1 MITPLVKR
9 MLRRPA
15 SSRVA
20 GPVAPLLLLQLLL
33 LLLLLLPATAHA
45 YVGPGAGFAV
55 VGSLGILFVTF
66 FLALFAF
73 LTWPFR
79 AVWRLIRSRRIRERT
94 DTKRVL
100 ILGLDGL
107 DPGLLKTWMDEG
119 HLPNF
124 QRLSNLG
131 CFHKLASSVPPISPV
146 AWSSFATGVDASKHN
161 IYDFLGRDLKSY
173 LPVLSS
179 TDIRPP
185 LRVLKLGRFEIPI
198 SKPMVRLLRKS
209 KPFWKILGEHYVPC
223 HVIRVP
229 ITFPPE
235 KQPNGALLSAMCV
248 PDLRGTQGSFTFFTT
263 DKQRAAAFEG
273 GSIIPIEMLGDIAKT
288 EIPGPPDP
296 LTQAHE
302 ILTLSLEVKVD
313 RAAQKAHFKV
323 GKETFT
329 LGLREFSDW
338 ISLPFKPPV
347 GKAVKGIVRF
357 RIIDFEPHFNLYMTP
372 INLDPEDP
380 AMPISSPGFYAQYL
394 ARLIGPYATLGLAE
408 DTWALNER
416 ILDEEAFLDY
426 TWLIHEE
433 REKMWFNSLKKN
445 KRGLNLVVFDATDRI
460 QHMFFRYIAG
470 EHPANAN
477 KDTERFKTAIF
488 DLYQKAD
495 SVLGQTMDYV
505 DDKTTLFVLSDH
517 GFKPFKRGI
526 NLNSWLMAEGYLTA
540 KNGKVDRYF
549 DGVDWSKTKAYTF
562 GLTGLY
568 INRQGRE
575 AQGTV
580 SDSDYEHVKRELIE
594 KLAGLKD
601 PETGE
606 IGILRVYDAD
616 EIYRGP
622 YRHNAPDLIIGY
634 NVNYR
639 SSWDAAVGIADE
651 TIFEDNIKSWSGDH
665 CMDPMVVP
673 GIFLCNR
680 KIKTEHPSLLDI
692 GATSLELFGVKRP
705 GYMAGISLFNEQDCA
720 KRDTFAHAC
729 FPASLPSNLRAE
741 IAAAAETTR
750 TGGESPDAQ
759 HSVPA
764 SGEGLPAAQSSIPPS
779 GKE

>member
-1 MITPLVKR
+1 MPNGSARIGQR
-9 MLRRPA
+9 AIRW
-15 SSRVA
+15 
-20 GPVAPLLLLQLLL
+20 LLGLLILS
-33 LLLLLLPATAHA
+33 LLLPAQAQA

-66 FLALFAF
+66 FLALFAI

-79 AVWRLIRSRRIRERT
+79 ASWRLIRSRQLRSRT
-94 DTKRVL
+94 TTKRVL

-107 DPGLLKTWMDEG
+107 DPGLLRTWMDEG

-124 QRLSNLG
+124 KRLSEQG
-131 CFHKLASSVPPISPV
+131 EFRKLASSVPPISPV
-146 AWSSFATGVDASKHN
+146 AWSSFATGVDASRHN
-161 IYDFLGRDLKSY
+161 IFDFLGRDLKSY
-173 LPVLSS
+173 LPILSS

-185 LRVLKLGRFEIPI
+185 LKVLKLGKFEIPI

-209 KPFWKILGEHYVPC
+209 VPFWKILGEHYVPC

-263 DKQRAAAFEG
+263 DKERAAAFEG
-273 GSIIPIEMLGDIAKT
+273 GTIIPVQPQGDRIKS

-296 LTQAHE
+296 LTRKHE
-302 ILTLSLEVKVD
+302 ILTIPIEVKMD
-313 RAAQKAHFKV
+313 RAAEKAHFTI
-323 GKETFT
+323 GKERFT
-329 LGLREFSDW
+329 LGKREFSEW
-338 ISLPFKPPV
+338 ICLEFKSAI
-347 GKAVKGIVRF
+347 GKAIKGIARF
-357 RIIDFEPHFNLYMTP
+357 RVIDFDPQFNLYMTP

-380 AMPISSPGFYAQYL
+380 AMPISSPGFFAQYL

-426 TWLIHEE
+426 TWLIHDE

-445 KRGLNLVVFDATDRI
+445 KTGLNLVVFDATDRI
-460 QHMFFRYIAG
+460 QHMFFRYIADK
-470 EHPANAN
+470 HPANEG
-477 KDTERFKTAIF
+477 KDTERFRTAIF

-495 SVLGQTMDYV
+495 DVLGRTMKYV
-505 DDKTTLFVLSDH
+505 DKKTTLFVISDH

-526 NLNSWLMAEGYLTA
+526 NLNSWLMDNGYLA
-540 KNGKVDRYF
+540 SKNGHVDRYF
-549 DGVDWSKTKAYTF
+549 DGVDWSQTRAYTF

-568 INRQGRE
+568 INRKGRE
-575 AQGTV
+575 SQGIV
-580 SDSDYEHVKRELIE
+580 DQEGYVQLKAELTE
-594 KLAGLKD
+594 KLSGLKD
-601 PETGE
+601 PVTGETG
-606 IGILRVYDAD
+606 ILHVYDGD
-616 EIYRGP
+616 EIYKGP
-622 YRHNAPDLIIGY
+622 YRHNGPDLVIGY

-639 SSWDAAVGIADE
+639 ASWDGAVGIADDK
-651 TIFEDNIKSWSGDH
+651 IFEDNTKSWSGDH
-665 CMDPMVVP
+665 CMDPLVVP

-692 GATSLELFGVKRP
+692 GPTTLELLGVKRP
-705 GYMAGISLFNEQDCA
+705 AYMTGISLFNDRDCA
-720 KRDTFAHAC
+720 GRQTFASSC
-729 FPASLPSNLRAE
+729 FPAGVPQILKDEGMDA
-741 IAAAAETTR
+741 TT
-750 TGGESPDAQ
+750 PAQ
-759 HSVPA
+759 NQ
-764 SGEGLPAAQSSIPPS
+764 PAAD

>member
-1 MITPLVKR
+1 MSMPHGSARIGQHT
-9 MLRRPA
+9 LRWLL
-15 SSRVA
+15 
-20 GPVAPLLLLQLLL
+20 GLLLLS
-33 LLLLLLPATAHA
+33 LLLPAQAHA

-66 FLALFAF
+66 FLALFAI

-79 AVWRLIRSRRIRERT
+79 ALWRLIRSSRMRRRT
-94 DTKRVL
+94 STKKVL

-107 DPGLLKTWMDEG
+107 DPGLLRTWMDEG

-124 QRLSNLG
+124 KKLSEQG
-131 CFHKLASSVPPISPV
+131 EFRKLASSVPPISPV

-161 IYDFLGRDLKSY
+161 IFDFLGRDLKSY

-185 LRVLKLGRFEIPI
+185 LKVLKLGKFEIPI

-209 KPFWKILGEHYVPC
+209 VPFWKILGEHYVPC

-263 DKQRAAAFEG
+263 DKERAAAFEG
-273 GSIIPIEMLGDIAKT
+273 GTIIHVEPQGDQIAS

-296 LTQAHE
+296 LTQKHE
-302 ILTLSLEVKVD
+302 MLMLPIEVKLD
-313 RAAQKAHFKV
+313 RAAEKAHFTV
-323 GKETFT
+323 GKEKFT
-329 LGLREFSDW
+329 LGKREFSEW
-338 ISLPFKPPV
+338 ISLEFKSAI
-347 GKAVKGIVRF
+347 GKAIKGIVRF
-357 RIIDFEPHFNLYMTP
+357 RVIDFEPHFNLYMTP

-426 TWLIHEE
+426 TWLIHDE

-445 KRGLNLVVFDATDRI
+445 KTGLNLVVFDATDRI
-460 QHMFFRYIAG
+460 QHMFFRYIADK
-470 EHPANAN
+470 HPANEG
-477 KDTERFKTAIF
+477 KDTERFRTAIF

-495 SVLGQTMDYV
+495 DVLGRTLKYV
-505 DDKTTLFVLSDH
+505 DKKTTLFVISDH

-526 NLNSWLMAEGYLTA
+526 NLNSWLMDNGYLA
-540 KNGKVDRYF
+540 SKNGHVDRYF
-549 DGVDWSKTKAYTF
+549 DGMDWSQTKAYTF

-568 INRQGRE
+568 INRKGRE
-575 AQGTV
+575 SQGIV
-580 SDSDYEHVKRELIE
+580 DKDEYEALKAELTK
-594 KLAGLKD
+594 KLTGLKD
-601 PETGE
+601 PVTGETG
-606 IGILRVYDAD
+606 ILHVYDGD
-616 EIYRGP
+616 EIYKGP
-622 YRHNAPDLIIGY
+622 YRHNGPDLVIGY

-639 SSWDAAVGIADE
+639 ASWDAAVGIADE
-651 TIFEDNIKSWSGDH
+651 KIFEDNIKSWSGDH
-665 CMDPMVVP
+665 CMDPLVVP
-673 GIFLCNR
+673 GIFLCNQ

-692 GATSLELFGVKRP
+692 GPTTLELLGVKRP
-705 GYMAGISLFNEQDCA
+705 GYMTGISLFNDKDCA
-720 KRDTFAHAC
+720 GRKTFASSC
-729 FPASLPSNLRAE
+729 FPAGVPQILKDE
-741 IAAAAETTR
+741 
-750 TGGESPDAQ
+750 GMDAMP
-759 HSVPA
+759 PA
-764 SGEGLPAAQSSIPPS
+764 PNEPAAD

>member
-1 MITPLVKR
+1 MTSPTVSYH
-9 MLRRPA
+9 RRGRTW
-15 SSRVA
+15 SRLA
-20 GPVAPLLLLQLLL
+20 GLLALC
-33 LLLLLLPATAHA
+33 LLLPASAQA

-66 FLALFAF
+66 FLALFAL

-79 AVWRLIRSRRIRERT
+79 AVWRTIRSRRIRARS
-94 DTKRVL
+94 DTKQVL

-107 DPGLLKTWMDEG
+107 DPQLLEKWMEEG

-124 QRLSNLG
+124 QKLAAEGS
-131 CFHKLASSVPPISPV
+131 FHKLASSVPPISPV

-173 LPVLSS
+173 LPILSS

-185 LRVLKLGRFEIPI
+185 LRVLKLGKFEIPI
-198 SKPMVRLLRKS
+198 SKPMVRLMRKS
-209 KPFWKILGEHYVPC
+209 KPFWRILGEHYVSC

-263 DKQRAAAFEG
+263 DKERAAAFEG
-273 GSIIPIEMLGDIAKT
+273 GSIIAVEPQDGVIRS

-296 LTQAHE
+296 LTQAHAM
-302 ILTLSLEVKVD
+302 LTLPIEVRVD
-313 RAAQKAHFKV
+313 KATQTAHFKV

-338 ISLPFKPPV
+338 ICLPFKPAI

-372 INLDPEDP
+372 INLDPEEP

-433 REKMWFNSLKKN
+433 REKMWFNALKKN
-445 KRGLNLVVFDATDRI
+445 RRGLNVVVFDATDRI
-460 QHMFFRYIAG
+460 QHMFFRYIADG
-470 EHPANAN
+470 HPANAG
-477 KDTERFKTAIF
+477 KDTERFHTAIF
-488 DLYQKAD
+488 DLYKKAD
-495 SVLGQTMDYV
+495 SVLGRTMKYV
-505 DDKTTLFVLSDH
+505 DDKTVLFAISDH
-517 GFKPFKRGI
+517 GFKPFRRGI
-526 NLNSWLMAEGYLTA
+526 NLNSWLKAEGYLAA
-540 KNGKVDRYF
+540 KNGRVDRYF
-549 DGVDWSKTKAYTF
+549 DGMDWSKTKAYTF

-568 INRQGRE
+568 INRKGRE
-575 AQGTV
+575 SQGIV
-580 SDSDYEHVKRELIE
+580 DDADYETVKRELIE
-594 KLAGLKD
+594 KLSGLKD
-601 PETGE
+601 PATGE
-606 IGILRVYDAD
+606 TGILRVYDGD
-616 EIYRGP
+616 EIFRGP
-622 YRHNAPDLIIGY
+622 YRHNGPDLIVGY

-639 SSWDAAVGIADE
+639 ASWDAAVGIADE
-651 TIFEDNIKSWSGDH
+651 TIFEDNTKSWSGDH
-665 CMDPMVVP
+665 CMDTMVVP
-673 GIFLCNR
+673 GIFFSNR

-692 GATSLELFGVKRP
+692 SATTLDLFGVKRP
-705 GYMAGISLFNEQDCA
+705 AYMAGISLFRDHDCA
-720 KRDTFAHAC
+720 KRETFAQAC
-729 FPASLPSNLRAE
+729 FPAGVPSILRAE
-741 IAAAAETTR
+741 A
-750 TGGESPDAQ
+750 DAQ
-759 HSVPA
+759 KA
-764 SGEGLPAAQSSIPPS
+764 GRDAGR
-779 GKE
+779 KE

>member
-1 MITPLVKR
+1 MIRPTVRRTPR
-9 MLRRPA
+9 GRIWIRR
-15 SSRVA
+15 A
-20 GPVAPLLLLQLLL
+20 GILALC
-33 LLLLLLPATAHA
+33 LLLPATAQA

-66 FLALFAF
+66 FLALFAL

-79 AVWRLIRSRRIRERT
+79 AVWRLFRVRRLRRRT

-107 DPGLLKTWMDEG
+107 DPGLLSKWMDEG

-124 QRLSNLG
+124 KKLATAGS
-131 CFHKLASSVPPISPV
+131 FHKLASSVPPISPV
-146 AWSSFATGVDASKHN
+146 AWSSFATGVDASRHN

-173 LPVLSS
+173 LPILSS

-185 LRVLKLGRFEIPI
+185 LRVLKLGKFEIPI
-198 SKPMVRLLRKS
+198 SKPMVRLMRKS
-209 KPFWKILGEHYVPC
+209 KPFWRILGEHYVPA

-235 KQPNGALLSAMCV
+235 KQPNGALLAAMCV

-263 DKQRAAAFEG
+263 DKERAAAFEG
-273 GSIIPIEMLGDIAKT
+273 GTIIAVDAEDGVVRSG
-288 EIPGPPDP
+288 IPGPPDP

-302 ILTLSLEVKVD
+302 VLTLPIEVKID
-313 RAAQKAHFKV
+313 RAAQKGHFKV
-323 GKETFT
+323 GKESFT

-338 ISLPFKPPV
+338 ISLPFKSAM

-357 RIIDFEPHFNLYMTP
+357 RIVDFEPHFNLYMTP

-426 TWLIHEE
+426 TWLIHDE
-433 REKMWFNSLKKN
+433 REKMWFNALKKN

-460 QHMFFRYIAG
+460 QHMFFRYIADG
-470 EHPANAN
+470 HPANRN
-477 KDTERFKTAIF
+477 KDTERFRTAIF

-495 SVLGQTMDYV
+495 AVLGRTMKYV
-505 DDKTTLFVLSDH
+505 DDKTTLFVISDH

-526 NLNSWLMAEGYLTA
+526 NLNSWLKAEGYLAA

-549 DGVDWSKTKAYTF
+549 DGMDWSKTKAYTF

-568 INRQGRE
+568 INRKGRE
-575 AQGTV
+575 SQGIVDDTE
-580 SDSDYEHVKRELIE
+580 YESLKRELIQ
-594 KLAGLKD
+594 KLSGLKD

-606 IGILRVYDAD
+606 TGILHVYDGD

-622 YRHNAPDLIIGY
+622 YRHNGPDLVIGY

-651 TIFEDNIKSWSGDH
+651 TIFEDNTKSWSGDH
-665 CMDPMVVP
+665 CMDPLVVP

-680 KIKTEHPSLLDI
+680 KVGTDHPSLLDI
-692 GATSLELFGVKRP
+692 GPTTLDLFGVKRP
-705 GYMAGISLFNEQDCA
+705 AYMAGISLFNERDCA
-720 KRDTFAHAC
+720 KRATFEHAC
-729 FPASLPSNLRAE
+729 FPAGVPSILRATAGAND
-741 IAAAAETTR
+741 AA
-750 TGGESPDAQ
+750 SDA
-759 HSVPA
+759 
-764 SGEGLPAAQSSIPPS
+764 S